1 MIMILVKYFTLL
13 FVFVVKLS
21 GEEDDE
27 AGEEI
32 VMVDSDDGVDDHKN
46 HEKDESKKMRQG

>member
-1 MIMILVKYFTLL
+1 MIMILVKYITLL

-32 VMVDSDDGVDDHKN
+32 VIVMVLCRVDDHKN